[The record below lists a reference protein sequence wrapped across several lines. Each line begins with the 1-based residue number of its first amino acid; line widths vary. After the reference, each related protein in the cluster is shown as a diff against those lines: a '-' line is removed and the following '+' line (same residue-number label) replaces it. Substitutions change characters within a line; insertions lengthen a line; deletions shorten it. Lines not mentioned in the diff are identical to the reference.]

1 MLRYLFT
8 TGLLLAAQAVWA
20 GEFFGLGGALSAPG
34 SDQRTYTWALDYRH
48 QLSEHIDL
56 SAAWINEGHLPNHH
70 RDGAS
75 AQIWARTTLL
85 DPSFSVSAGVGP
97 YGYFDTTTLSA
108 DAREIDAHGWGVIYS
123 LAATW
128 RAQGRWLL
136 QLRANRIETQRSIDT
151 TSVLF
156 GLGYQLDDLP
166 AVEGRPAIFSGIG
179 ERSDSEVGVMLG
191 IAVVNSFDS
200 ETSFAKSI
208 EYRRG
213 LGRYL
218 DWTIAWL
225 NEGNSRLVRRN
236 GVVTQLWLVRPV
248 WDERATLEAG
258 VGPYVIV
265 DTYGGGDTAG
275 GYERVAGLFSLG
287 ASYRLTARW
296 RARVSWNRVFA
307 DNPYDTDVFLIGG
320 AYAF

>member
-1 MLRYLFT
+1 MLRYFFT
-8 TGLLLAAQAVWA
+8 IWLLLSTQDVWA
-20 GEFFGLGGALSAPG
+20 GEFFGLGRVLAAPG
-34 SDQRTYTWALDYRH
+34 SDERTYTWALDYRQH
-48 QLSEHIDL
+48 LTEHIDV

-70 RDGAS
+70 RDGAT
-75 AQIWARTTLL
+75 AQIWARTTVLN
-85 DPSFSVSAGVGP
+85 PSLSVSAGVGP
-97 YGYFDTTTLSA
+97 YGYFDTTALSA

-128 RAQGRWLL
+128 RVKDRWLL
-136 QLRANRIETQRSIDT
+136 QLRANRIETQRSVDT

-156 GLGYQLDDLP
+156 GVGYQLDDLP
-166 AVEGRPAIFSGIG
+166 AAEGRPAIFSGIG
-179 ERSDSEVGVMLG
+179 ERNDAELGVMLG
-191 IAVVNSFDS
+191 TTFVNDFDS
-200 ETSFAKSI
+200 EASFAKSI

-213 LGRYL
+213 LGRFL

-307 DNPYDTDVFLIGG
+307 DNPYDT
-320 AYAF
+320 